1 MLIFYKYKVYVPAY
15 KCNMDEI
22 FKSKKNQYNFKY
34 NELLE
39 IYIELVLLTQDL
51 GNEVISEN
59 LINDDDNSQEKKK
72 IIKRL
77 IENLAYSSVYI
88 MGMRNLIDEL

>member
-77 IENLAYSSVYI
+77 IENLAFSSVYI
-88 MGMRNLIDEL
+88 MGMRKLIDEL

>member
-1 MLIFYKYKVYVPAY
+1 M
-15 KCNMDEI
+15 
-22 FKSKKNQYNFKY
+22 
-34 NELLE
+34 
-39 IYIELVLLTQDL
+39 LTQDL

-77 IENLAYSSVYI
+77 IENLACSSVYI
-88 MGMRNLIDEL
+88 MSMRNVIDEL